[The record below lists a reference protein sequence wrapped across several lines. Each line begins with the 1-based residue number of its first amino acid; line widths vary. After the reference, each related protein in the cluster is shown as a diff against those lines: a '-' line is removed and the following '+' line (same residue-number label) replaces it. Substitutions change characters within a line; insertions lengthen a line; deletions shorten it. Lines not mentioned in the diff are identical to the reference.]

1 VKETKVANEMT
12 EASCHCGAVR
22 FETNCAPEEVTDCN
36 CTICRRYGAL
46 WAYYSPEDV
55 QVTKDA
61 TDIYLWGRRMLE
73 FHRCKRCG
81 CVTHWEAVDKTYN
94 RMGVNARLMTP
105 EVLAQ
110 ARVSRFDGAKGGRKA
125 N

>member
-1 VKETKVANEMT
+1 MANGMIEG
-12 EASCHCGAVR
+12 SCHCGAVR
-22 FETNCAPEEVTDCN
+22 FQTNCAPEVVADCN

-46 WAYYSPEDV
+46 WAYYSPKEV

-61 TDIYLWGRRMLE
+61 TDIYMWGRRRLE

-105 EVLAQ
+105 EVLAH
-110 ARVSRFDGAKGGRKA
+110 ARVGHFDGAKGGLKS